1 MEYVTLNNGIKMPKL
16 GFGVFQIPKEIR
28 EQCVLDAIKTGYRH
42 IDTAQSYFNEEEVG
56 NAISKCA
63 IPREELFITTKVWI
77 DNYGYEKTKQSVLKS
92 MEKLKVDYVDL
103 ILLHQPFSDYYGAY
117 RALQDLYK
125 EKKIRAIGV
134 SNFSPDRLAD
144 IIAFNAIAPQ
154 VNQVE
159 ANPFHQQIEAQK
171 NMIKRNVQMQAW
183 APFGEGKNHMF
194 QNPILKDIADKHRK
208 TTAQVILRWLM
219 QRNIVALAKSI
230 HIERMKENL
239 EIFDFQIS
247 DEEMQQTTELD
258 TKTSLFF
265 DHQTP
270 ETVDRFVNLIEERKE
285 RFS

>member
-1 MEYVTLNNGIKMPKL
+1 
-16 GFGVFQIPKEIR
+16 
-28 EQCVLDAIKTGYRH
+28 
-42 IDTAQSYFNEEEVG
+42 
-56 NAISKCA
+56 
-63 IPREELFITTKVWI
+63 
-77 DNYGYEKTKQSVLKS
+77 
-92 MEKLKVDYVDL
+92 
-103 ILLHQPFSDYYGAY
+103 
-117 RALQDLYK
+117 
-125 EKKIRAIGV
+125 
-134 SNFSPDRLAD
+134 
-144 IIAFNAIAPQ
+144 
-154 VNQVE
+154 
-159 ANPFHQQIEAQK
+159 
-171 NMIKRNVQMQAW
+171 MQAW

-230 HIERMKENL
+230 HIERIKENL

-247 DEEMQQTTELD
+247 DEEMQQITELD